1 MANALLIA
9 QPSPSVDVHLVDG
22 ALVRPLTS
30 ADINAVADAYRR
42 AYVDSPHAMTAPEA
56 HEEIVATW
64 SGEYGPLLETASFGV
79 WLEDELVGAILTVL
93 DPPWGDVPPGPF
105 ILDLFVSPHHRRI
118 GLGRALVQT
127 VQNTLPA
134 PIALRVDDAAPQAR
148 ALYLSLG
155 FA

>member
-9 QPSPSVDVHLVDG
+9 QPSPSVDVRLVDG
-22 ALVRPLTS
+22 ALVRPLNS

-42 AYVDSPHAMTAPEA
+42 AYVGSPHAMTAAEA
-56 HEEIVATW
+56 DEEIVATW

-93 DPPWGDVPPGPF
+93 DPPWDDVPPGPF
-105 ILDLFVSPHHRRI
+105 ILDLFVSPPHRRI

-134 PIALRVDDAAPQAR
+134 PIALRVDDTAPQAR